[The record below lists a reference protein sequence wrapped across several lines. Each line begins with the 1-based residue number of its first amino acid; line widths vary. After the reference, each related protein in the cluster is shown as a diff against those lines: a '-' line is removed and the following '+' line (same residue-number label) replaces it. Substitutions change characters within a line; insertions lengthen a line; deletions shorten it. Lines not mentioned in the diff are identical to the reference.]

1 MVTLTKG
8 DGGYTMHKLIIV
20 DDEHFVRKGMLALI
34 DWKAIDYRVVGE
46 ADNGED
52 ALALI
57 LKEEPEVV
65 FTDIRMPVFD
75 GIELIKQVKKH
86 ANHQPKFVLISGYD
100 DFQYAQQAVRLGVVD
115 FILKPVNK
123 KEIEETLNK
132 LSREIYEERM
142 EIQTNQAFINHRIF
156 KRIILEQYDPTKE
169 ESGALLSSPE
179 AKIRYVMIDVREQST
194 STSIDE
200 QIQHAITHFVGADRL
215 FIHPIDREGYGLILE
230 QAYLPKNDNELTWFF
245 DHFKNMI
252 ETAIGHQ
259 VFIYIGNQAQGMAG
273 IKQSYHVAKELKKHR
288 YIREDDAPLL
298 MNQDMMQRLNEKK
311 ELDPSLFSDVI
322 EYVEENNAEKITT
335 ILHRLKEMIQ
345 QDGISVKQVQLL
357 LFQIDQA
364 IEHRFKKALDGG
376 ASTEPQFLDNM
387 NDSYTLNDLIISLER
402 FLIMR
407 AKQLAALNKAKY
419 NGEIYKVKR
428 YIDRHFNENLTLKR
442 LANQFYMNPVY
453 LGQLF
458 KKTYGIYFKDY
469 LLQVRIE
476 EAKRCLRQT
485 DLKVYEVA
493 EAVGFGSSDYF
504 VTQFEKIVGNTP
516 SKYRQK
522 ITVNK

>member
-1 MVTLTKG
+1 
-8 DGGYTMHKLIIV
+8 MHKLIIV

-86 ANHQPKFVLISGYD
+86 AKHQPKFVLISGYD

-156 KRIILEQYDPTKE
+156 KRIILEHHEPTKE
-169 ESGALLSSPE
+169 ESSTLLSLPE
-179 AKIRYVMIDVREQST
+179 AQLRYVMIDIREQST

-200 QIQHAITHFVGADRL
+200 QIQHAITHFVGADQL

-230 QAYLPKNDNELTWFF
+230 QSYLPKNDNELTWFF

-252 ETAIGHQ
+252 ETVIGHE
-259 VFIYIGNQAQGMAG
+259 VFIYIGNKAKGMEG
-273 IKQSYHVAKELKKHR
+273 IKKSYHVANQLKAHR

-298 MNQDMMQRLNEKK
+298 MTKDIEQRLNEKN
-311 ELDPSLFSDVI
+311 ELDPRLFNDLI
-322 EYVEENNAEKITT
+322 EHVEENSPEKITT
-335 ILHRLKEMIQ
+335 TLHQLKVAIQ
-345 QDGISVKQVQLL
+345 QEGITIKQVQLFL
-357 LFQIDQA
+357 YQIDQA
-364 IEHRFKKALDGG
+364 IEQRFKKAMDSGT
-376 ASTEPQFLDNM
+376 STESPFLDNV
-387 NDSYTLNDLIISLER
+387 NDSYTLSGLIKSLQQFLII
-402 FLIMR
+402 R

-428 YIDRHFNENLTLKR
+428 YIDRHFDENLTLKR

-504 VTQFEKIVGNTP
+504 VTQFEKIVGDTP